1 VLLWV
6 GAFFSFLVRSVAV
19 RQEIKQKYQAKS
31 EGNLCRRFNCVR
43 QSLAVAKRT
52 ESIPSLP
59 ANTYF
64 TELADLTGCVH
75 ISVFLASYYEL
86 YMPVLDLF
94 VVHKQ

>member
-1 VLLWV
+1 M
-6 GAFFSFLVRSVAV
+6 
-19 RQEIKQKYQAKS
+19 
-31 EGNLCRRFNCVR
+31 
-43 QSLAVAKRT
+43 AVAKRT

-64 TELADLTGCVH
+64 TELADLTGCFH